1 MKTHRIGTRCSG
13 IGTSFLHISKHQI
26 HSNKPISY
34 FSGLML
40 YGLREDPE
48 NPETED
54 TLNNDPDI
62 CLISNIVQKVILPKI
77 TGI

>member
-1 MKTHRIGTRCSG
+1 
-13 IGTSFLHISKHQI
+13 
-26 HSNKPISY
+26 
-34 FSGLML
+34 ML

-54 TLNNDPDI
+54 TLLNDPDI

-77 TGI
+77 TGIYLYDN